1 MREKVTVLYMFL
13 IRDIYFPG
21 DDLPDYLIVSILV
34 EALACKV
41 IL

>member
-1 MREKVTVLYMFL
+1 MREKVTVLDVFL
-13 IRDIYFPG
+13 IRDIYNPG